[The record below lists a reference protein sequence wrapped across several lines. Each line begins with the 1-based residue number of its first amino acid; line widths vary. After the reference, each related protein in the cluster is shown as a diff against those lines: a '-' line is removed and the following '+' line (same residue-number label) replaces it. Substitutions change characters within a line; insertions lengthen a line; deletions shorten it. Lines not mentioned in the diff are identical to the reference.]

1 MNADKNEFKIVEE
14 KICKIFGER
23 FYGISDFQ
31 RSYAWEKEQQDDL
44 VKDIVNNLRIE
55 KQDNNFSFQTK
66 SYFLGNI
73 ILKEKY
79 VNHLDIVD
87 GQQRLVTLILILVV
101 LRNNLY
107 EIVLNRRNNK
117 EARKLSSELIP
128 LIESKLYGEEGKKT
142 LPKITPITKDEKD
155 FFLEYI
161 LPLPHLR
168 VANSFEGNEI
178 DKYKKGYWVIKDKLD
193 SFVEGKYD
201 RSALIKYKFF
211 KAVVDQ
217 IFEST
222 VITITLKEE
231 ETAYKIY
238 SNINSKGMHLSPVDL
253 IKNDFLY
260 KTRLINSTPGVNS
273 SLKLW
278 NDICDNVKMNTSIS
292 FDEFY
297 RYAWF
302 TIYPEDIFEYFDTE
316 ISLFEVFQEKFPKEK
331 FAPQIMTFFREV
343 EKLSKYVKDF
353 NYPHDVNEWKTDKW
367 PIYTDKL
374 IFLSQMPKDIY
385 SNKYLLWLLPMYYKF
400 NITNE
405 GLYLKELQ
413 KRITLVTDT
422 LIVYQRLKE
431 TMGEETRSLSN
442 IQTFFDEIFKE
453 IATFKNPDII
463 ERITIEDLHE
473 QFSGNIENKDQL
485 INALSSLSYSKYGNS
500 DNGKHFIRQ
509 ILIRLNEKKGN
520 HLLYHKMSI
529 EHIIEDSEKSK
540 YSSNIG
546 NLVLLEQK
554 LNDKAG
560 EAKSAISSPEE
571 LLKEKFDKIYT
582 KSDLPE
588 VEKLLNEVL
597 PIDFNTD
604 YIEQRAKD
612 MVKRYIQK
620 SFENF

>member
-1 MNADKNEFKIVEE
+1 MEAEKNEFKIANEQ
-14 KICKIFGER
+14 ISQIFSNR
-23 FYGISDFQ
+23 FYTISDFQ

-44 VKDIVNNLRIE
+44 VKDIVNNL
-55 KQDNNFSFQTK
+55 KVKKNASKYSFQTQ

-73 ILKEKY
+73 ILKEACF
-79 VNHLDIVD
+79 NRLDIVD
-87 GQQRLVTLILILVV
+87 GQQRLITLIMILVV
-101 LRNNLY
+101 IRNNLH
-107 EIVLNRRNNK
+107 EIVSNNRNVE
-117 EARKLSSELIP
+117 EARELSSKLIT
-128 LIESKLYGEEGKKT
+128 LIETKLYGNNGISNYPT
-142 LPKITPITKDEKD
+142 ITPATNDEKD
-155 FFLEYI
+155 FFFEYI
-161 LPLPHLR
+161 LPLPYLR
-168 VANSFEGNEI
+168 SDNHYKGNEI
-178 DKYKKGYWVIKDKLD
+178 DKYKNGFSVIKDRFD

-201 RSALIKYKFF
+201 RSSVIRYKFF

-222 VITITLKEE
+222 VITITLNEE
-231 ETAYKIY
+231 KTAYKIY
-238 SNINSKGMHLSPVDL
+238 SNINSKGMHLSSVDL
-253 IKNDFLY
+253 IKNDYLY
-260 KTRLINSTPGVNS
+260 KTRSINQTSGVNT
-273 SLKLW
+273 SLRLW
-278 NDICDNVKMNTSIS
+278 NNICDNVKMNTSIS

-316 ISLFEVFQEKFPKEK
+316 ISLFEVFQEKFPNEKSAKKIVAFFKEL
-331 FAPQIMTFFREV
+331 
-343 EKLSKYVKDF
+343 EKLSKHVKDF
-353 NYPHDVNEWKTDKW
+353 NYPHDVKKWKTDKW
-367 PIYTDKL
+367 PIYKDKL

-405 GLYLKELQ
+405 DLYLKELQ

-422 LIVYQRLKE
+422 LIVYQLLKE
-431 TMGEETRSLSN
+431 TIGEETRALSN

-509 ILIRLNEKKGN
+509 ILIRLNERKGN

-554 LNDKAG
+554 LND
-560 EAKSAISSPEE
+560 EASAIKTDINPPEE
-571 LLKEKFDKIYT
+571 LLKEKFKSIYSQ
-582 KSDLPE
+582 SDFPE
-588 VEKLLNEVL
+588 VKKLLKEVQ
-597 PIDFNTD
+597 PIDFNTV
-604 YIEQRAKD
+604 YIKQRAKD

-620 SFENF
+620 SFKNF